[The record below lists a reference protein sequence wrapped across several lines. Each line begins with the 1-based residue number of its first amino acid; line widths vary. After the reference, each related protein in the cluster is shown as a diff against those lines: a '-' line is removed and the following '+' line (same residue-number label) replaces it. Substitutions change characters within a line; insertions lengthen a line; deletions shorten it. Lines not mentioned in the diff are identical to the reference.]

1 MPRIGGTRA
10 SSWTPSTSQ
19 RREALIAA
27 GGTPE
32 RIYVNHGRSG
42 TNRARLGLEQAIA
55 GCWADDTLVVTKLAQ
70 LARLARS
77 AVNASTP
84 QARSGLGLDAC
95 LRLRRTASYEL
106 LVVN

>member
-32 RIYVNHGRSG
+32 RIYGNHGRSG
-42 TNRARLGLEQAIA
+42 PNRARLGLEQAIA
-55 GCWADDTLVVTKLAQ
+55 GCWADDTIVVTQ